1 MPPLALTQEKYAFA
15 MFEMSVND
23 VPGWLVT
30 ITPRLIG
37 VPVAAT
43 PGLVPHCDV
52 FTVAVL
58 GLLLGVLLVELLL
71 LLLLQPAA
79 ASIPATATNP
89 TTARGLS
96 ACTRVLTSPTS
107 WW

>member
-1 MPPLALTQEKYAFA
+1 

-30 ITPRLIG
+30 ITPRGIG
-37 VPVAAT
+37 VPVAAV

-52 FTVAVL
+52 LTDAAV
-58 GLLLGVLLVELLL
+58 GLLLGVLLGEL

-79 ASIPATATNP
+79 ASIPITATNP
-89 TTARGLS
+89 TTARVLS
-96 ACTRVLTSPTS
+96 ACTRMLTSPTS

>member
-1 MPPLALTQEKYAFA
+1 

-30 ITPRLIG
+30 ITPRGIG
-37 VPVAAT
+37 VPVAAA

-52 FTVAVL
+52 LTDAVV
-58 GLLLGVLLVELLL
+58 GLLLGVLLVGLLL
-71 LLLLQPAA
+71 LLPQPAA
-79 ASIPATATNP
+79 ASIPITATNP
-89 TTARGLS
+89 TTARVLS
-96 ACTRVLTSPTS
+96 ARTRMLTSPTS

>member
-1 MPPLALTQEKYAFA
+1 
-15 MFEMSVND
+15 
-23 VPGWLVT
+23 
-30 ITPRLIG
+30 LIG

-52 FTVAVL
+52 VTVAVLGVL
-58 GLLLGVLLVELLL
+58 GLLLGVLLVEL

-89 TTARGLS
+89 TTARVLS